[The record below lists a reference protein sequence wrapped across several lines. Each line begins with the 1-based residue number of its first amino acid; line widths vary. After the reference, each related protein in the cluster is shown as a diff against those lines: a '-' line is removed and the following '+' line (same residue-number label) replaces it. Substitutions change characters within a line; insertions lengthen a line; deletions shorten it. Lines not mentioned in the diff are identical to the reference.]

1 MRLRKGKDKCVSSLV
16 PGWDQKKH
24 ISWRS
29 SHFSAVSFAKWGG
42 ERNSSGNNSANSEG
56 ECVSEPW
63 LGLSCF
69 SHECRTASV
78 DHPHPRLWLC
88 VCGHPWQ
95 VQTVWALGRPQ
106 WDPALSFHK
115 SNCLKHRQQTE
126 IDFFSPSCF
135 IPGMIKYLLI
145 TYFPMSNSLLPRL
158 KCHWGRWGKR
168 SLFT

>member
-1 MRLRKGKDKCVSSLV
+1 MRIRKEKDKCVSSLV
-16 PGWDQKKH
+16 PGWDRKKH
-24 ISWRS
+24 ISWHS
-29 SHFSAVSFAKWGG
+29 SHFSQ
-42 ERNSSGNNSANSEG
+42 SASQNEEENVILLEITGQTRKEHASL
-56 ECVSEPW
+56 SH
-63 LGLSCF
+63 GLAWA
-69 SHECRTASV
+69 ASV
-78 DHPHPRLWLC
+78 TSAEQHLWITCIPDCDC

-145 TYFPMSNSLLPRL
+145 TYFPMSNSLLPRI
-158 KCHWGRWGKR
+158 KCRWGRWGKR